1 MIATVRRTAMKRT
14 RRAILQVLAGM
25 AASNLGADAQARDAG
40 FLPPRT
46 PDDLA
51 TLFDDRQAAALIGQT
66 YLAQA
71 GFPRPNLER
80 LQSELMAALQWNN
93 TGPGGDRRAVMQAR
107 LRDRISQD
115 FTDCRVVMVDGWM
128 LSQAELQV
136 CAIAYLSPV

>member
-1 MIATVRRTAMKRT
+1 MKRT

-40 FLPPRT
+40 FLPPKT
-46 PDDLA
+46 PADLA

>member
-1 MIATVRRTAMKRT
+1 MKRT

>member
-1 MIATVRRTAMKRT
+1 MKRT

-40 FLPPRT
+40 FLPLRT

-115 FTDCRVVMVDGWM
+115 FTDGRVVMVDGWM

>member
-1 MIATVRRTAMKRT
+1 MKRT
-14 RRAILQVLAGM
+14 RRAILQAVAGLA
-25 AASNLGADAQARDAG
+25 AAGAGAG
-40 FLPPRT
+40 AGAGALTRNAGSLTPKT

-51 TLFDDRQAAALIGQT
+51 TLFADRQAAEVIGQT

-71 GFPRPNLER
+71 GFPLPNLER
-80 LQSELMAALQWNN
+80 LQSELAAALQWNN
-93 TGPGGDRRAVMQAR
+93 TGPGGDQRAVMQAR

-115 FTDCRVVMVDGWM
+115 FTDGRVVMVDGWM